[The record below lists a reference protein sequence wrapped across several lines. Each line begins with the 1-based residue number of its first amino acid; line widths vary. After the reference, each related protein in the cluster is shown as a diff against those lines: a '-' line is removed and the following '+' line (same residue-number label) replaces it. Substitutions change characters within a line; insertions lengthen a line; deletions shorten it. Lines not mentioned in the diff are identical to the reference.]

1 MHVLEPVHHEHFE
14 ELCALAAL
22 GQISAEDFAEF
33 QAHLIVCARCRVEH
47 ADYLDLLH
55 AKLPLI
61 DPPPKSFGRLHRLV
75 PRRNKFK
82 KRFLAEARERGINF
96 SPEVERSEP
105 VRQKLR
111 KWSYQ
116 SFSYK
121 YATALVV
128 LFFLAVIGV
137 LGLKLRESNAL
148 RRGGST
154 EIAELNSR
162 NEILRRQVADLSLA
176 RNSAVAEGSKTPVPL
191 PVPIVTAPRIEPPS
205 RGSFSDD
212 LLAAELSKAQGEY
225 AGMQARSKAL
235 EEQLR
240 QASAQAQALKVEV
253 EAARNTSPK
262 NTDERDSKLRETERA
277 LAQMT
282 DELKNL
288 RDSRAA
294 DATATAAQEA
304 RVNEL
309 SGRLREQTET
319 LERERQLLTAG
330 RDIRDLM
337 GARNLHIIDVY
348 DVDGKGKTKRSFGRV
363 FYTEG
368 RSLIFYAFDLG
379 NKKASPEYASFQA
392 WGYRETANQSVKSL
406 GIFYVD
412 NQNQNRWVLKFND
425 PNVLAQIDA
434 VFVTIEPQGGSGK
447 PTGQRLLYAYLNN
460 RPNHP

>member
-1 MHVLEPVHHEHFE
+1 MPVHEHVHHEHFE

-22 GQISAEDFAEF
+22 GQISEEDFAEF
-33 QAHLIVCARCRVEH
+33 QAHLTVCAPCRTEH
-47 ADYLDLLH
+47 ADYIDLLH
-55 AKLPLI
+55 TKLPLI
-61 DPPPKSFGRLHRLV
+61 DSPPGSFGKLHGLV
-75 PRRNKFK
+75 PQRNKYK
-82 KRFLAEARERGINF
+82 KRFLAEARDRGLNF
-96 SPEVERSEP
+96 SAEVERSEP
-105 VRQKLR
+105 VWEQLT
-111 KWSYQ
+111 KWPYQ
-116 SFSYK
+116 LFSYRF
-121 YATALVV
+121 ATASVV
-128 LFFLAVIGV
+128 LFFLVVIGV
-137 LGLKLRESNAL
+137 LGLKLRESNA
-148 RRGGST
+148 RRQAGST

-162 NEILRRQVADLSLA
+162 NEILRRQVADLSRA
-176 RNSAVAEGSKTPVPL
+176 KNSPATEASKTPAPL
-191 PVPIVTAPRIEPPS
+191 QVPIVTTPRIEPPS
-205 RGSFSDD
+205 RGSGPDD
-212 LLAAELSKAQGEY
+212 LLAAELSKAQDEY
-225 AGMQARSKAL
+225 AAMQARSKAL

-240 QASAQAQALKVEV
+240 QVSAQAQALKVEA
-253 EAARNTSPK
+253 EAAKNTSNK
-262 NTDERDSKLRETERA
+262 NTDETVSKLRETERA

-282 DELKNL
+282 DELRNL
-288 RDSRAA
+288 RDSHAS
-294 DATATAAQEA
+294 DATAIAAQET

-309 SGRLREQTET
+309 SGKLKEQTET

-379 NKKASPEYASFQA
+379 NKNASQEYASFQA
-392 WGYRETANQSVKSL
+392 WGYRDTANQSVKSL

-412 NQNQNRWVLKFND
+412 NQNQKRWVLKFND

-434 VFVTIEPQGGSGK
+434 VFVTIEPQGGSAK

>member
-1 MHVLEPVHHEHFE
+1 MHVREHVHHEHFE

-33 QAHLIVCARCRVEH
+33 RAHLTVCAPCRTEH
-47 ADYLDLLH
+47 ADYIDLLH
-55 AKLPLI
+55 TKLPLI
-61 DPPPKSFGRLHRLV
+61 DSPSGSFGKLHGLV
-75 PRRNKFK
+75 PQRNKYK
-82 KRFLAEARERGINF
+82 KRFLTEARKRGIDF
-96 SPEVERSEP
+96 SAEVERSEP
-105 VRQKLR
+105 VWEKLT

-121 YATALVV
+121 YAIASMV
-128 LFFLAVIGV
+128 LFFLLVIGV
-137 LGLKLRESNAL
+137 LGLKLNESNA
-148 RRGGST
+148 RRRAGST

-162 NEILRRQVADLSLA
+162 NEILRRQVADLSRA
-176 RNSAVAEGSKTPVPL
+176 RNPPATEASKTPAPFQ
-191 PVPIVTAPRIEPPS
+191 VPIVTTPRIEPPS
-205 RGSFSDD
+205 RGSGPDD
-212 LLAAELSKAQGEY
+212 LLASELSKAQDEY
-225 AGMQARSKAL
+225 AAMEARSKAL

-240 QASAQAQALKVEV
+240 QASAQAQALQV
-253 EAARNTSPK
+253 EAEAAKNTSNK
-262 NTDERDSKLRETERA
+262 NTDETVSKLRETERA

-282 DELKNL
+282 EEIKNL
-288 RDSRAA
+288 RDRRAS
-294 DATATAAQEA
+294 DATAIAAQEA

-309 SGRLREQTET
+309 SGKVREQTET

-379 NKKASPEYASFQA
+379 NKKASQEYASFQA
-392 WGYRETANQSVKSL
+392 WGYRDTSNQSVKSL

-412 NQNQNRWVLKFND
+412 NRNQNRWVLKFND

-434 VFVTIEPQGGSGK
+434 VFVTIEPRGGSAK

>member
-1 MHVLEPVHHEHFE
+1 M
-14 ELCALAAL
+14 
-22 GQISAEDFAEF
+22 
-33 QAHLIVCARCRVEH
+33 
-47 ADYLDLLH
+47 
-55 AKLPLI
+55 
-61 DPPPKSFGRLHRLV
+61 
-75 PRRNKFK
+75 
-82 KRFLAEARERGINF
+82 
-96 SPEVERSEP
+96 ERSER
-105 VRQKLR
+105 VWEKLTR
-111 KWSYQ
+111 WPSQ

-121 YATALVV
+121 YATVVVSFLV
-128 LFFLAVIGV
+128 VIGV
-137 LGLKLRESNAL
+137 LGLKLRESNTRWRA
-148 RRGGST
+148 GST
-154 EIAELNSR
+154 EIAELNSQ
-162 NEILRRQVADLSLA
+162 NETLRRQVADLSRAGNLPMTEA
-176 RNSAVAEGSKTPVPL
+176 SKTPAPVS
-191 PVPIVTAPRIEPPS
+191 VPIVGAPRIEPPS
-205 RGSFSDD
+205 RSSFSDD
-212 LLAAELSKAQGEY
+212 LLAAELSKAQADHAAME
-225 AGMQARSKAL
+225 ARSKAL

-240 QASAQAQALKVEV
+240 QASAQAQALKLEA
-253 EAARNTSPK
+253 EAARNMSHE
-262 NTDERDSKLRETERA
+262 NANEAVNKLRETERA

-288 RDSRAA
+288 RDSRAS
-294 DATATAAQEA
+294 DATAIAAHEA

-309 SGRLREQTET
+309 SGKLREQTET

-379 NKKASPEYASFQA
+379 NKNAVQESASFQA
-392 WGYRETANQSVKSL
+392 WGYHETGNRSVKSL

-412 NQNQNRWVLKFND
+412 NRNQNRWVLKYND